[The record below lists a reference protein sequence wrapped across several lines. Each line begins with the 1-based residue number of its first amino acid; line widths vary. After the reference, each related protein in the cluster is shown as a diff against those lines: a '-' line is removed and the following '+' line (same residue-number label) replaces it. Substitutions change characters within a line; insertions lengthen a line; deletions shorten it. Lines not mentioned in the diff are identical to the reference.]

1 MAMSKRGAAITWGVA
16 ITRILGVL
24 VYIAA
29 FFLPACREVA
39 GFDGDAPTVLQ
50 GSRCAWITLVNT
62 FSHDIWHSRYFL
74 AILSG
79 WINPLIVV
87 YLIFLLFSAFVW
99 PRRVVVCLI
108 LCFIASTWVF
118 FHVYPLVPLVGHYL
132 WIAGI
137 LMILSGEAFPQGRA
151 VSVAD

>member
-1 MAMSKRGAAITWGVA
+1 MAMSTRNAAITWVVSVS
-16 ITRILGVL
+16 RFLGIL

-39 GFDGDAPTVLQ
+39 GLDGDAPTVLL
-50 GSRCAWITLVNT
+50 GSRCALITLANT
-62 FSHDIWHSRYFL
+62 FSHDIWHSKYFL

-87 YLIFLLFSAFVW
+87 YLIFLLIPAFLW
-99 PRRVVVCLI
+99 PRRVVTCLI

-118 FHVYPLVPLVGHYL
+118 FHIYPLVPLIGHFL

-137 LMILSGEAFPQGRA
+137 LMILAGEAFPQGKA
-151 VSVAD
+151 ALAAD